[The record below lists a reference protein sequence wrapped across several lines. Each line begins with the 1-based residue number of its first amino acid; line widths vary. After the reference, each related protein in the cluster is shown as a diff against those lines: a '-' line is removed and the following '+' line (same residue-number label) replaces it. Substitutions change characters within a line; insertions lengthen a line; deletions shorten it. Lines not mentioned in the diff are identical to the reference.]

1 MSLLFGLWSLV
12 FGLWSLDFG
21 LRSLFY
27 GLCFMVLV
35 LGSLVFGAV
44 LDSLVL
50 VCSLSLL
57 FVVALCRCFLCLP
70 LVFGLWSLD
79 FGLRSWFYGL
89 GSLFLVLVCSL
100 SLLYVVAFCV
110 CLWSL
115 VFGVVLL
122 GSWVFGLVLGL
133 GLGLRS
139 CFLVL
144 GLGLILS
151 CAGAPRHA
159 QIKLS
164 TCDRESAAQEHRQ
177 FAPF

>member
-1 MSLLFGLWSLV
+1 MSLLFV
-12 FGLWSLDFG
+12 FAFG
-21 LRSLFY
+21 
-27 GLCFMVLV
+27 
-35 LGSLVFGAV
+35 
-44 LDSLVL
+44 
-50 VCSLSLL
+50 
-57 FVVALCRCFLCLP
+57 
-70 LVFGLWSLD
+70 
-79 FGLRSWFYGL
+79 
-89 GSLFLVLVCSL
+89 
-100 SLLYVVAFCV
+100 
-110 CLWSL
+110 LWSL